1 MPSSSTSSGATST
14 VASIDEGAADVTPRV
29 HVATPVSGPH
39 EATNPAPPRGR
50 IVRALRAIDRVLA
63 WPLLALIFVYR
74 KLISPALPPACRF
87 YPSCSAYAHE
97 ALVRHGLSYGAPLMA
112 WRLCR
117 CHPLSRGGFDP
128 VPGSPGSTGSEPVED
143 REGN

>member
-1 MPSSSTSSGATST
+1 MDGMARDLGQSPLA
-14 VASIDEGAADVTPRV
+14 AIDRGPEGAASARPR
-29 HVATPVSGPH
+29 S
-39 EATNPAPPRGR
+39 R
-50 IVRALRAIDRVLA
+50 IVRALRAIDRALA

-87 YPSCSAYAHE
+87 YPSCSAYANE
-97 ALVRHGLSYGAPLMA
+97 ALTRHGLSYGAPLMA

-117 CHPLSRGGFDP
+117 CHPFSRGGFDP